1 MELKLSQNAETGL
14 YSLDNLT
21 VRQLGLLRWM
31 AGTTLEASENRSAL
45 EDDAAALWE
54 AASTDARIRD
64 ATLNISG
71 GIDQASSFPTIDE
84 AVRYAPEHETS

>member
-1 MELKLSQNAETGL
+1 MGLNLSQNAATGL

-31 AGTTLEASENRSAL
+31 AGTTLEASDNMSAL
-45 EDDAAALWE
+45 ENDAAALWE

-71 GIDQASSFPTIDE
+71 GIDQASDSPIIDE
-84 AVRYAPEHETS
+84 VVRYAPEHETS